1 ILLCGGALAH
11 AQTTKILFIGN
22 SYTAYNNLP
31 SLVKNVA
38 WSAGDTFLVQSH
50 TPGGSRFLS
59 HAGNPQVYDLI
70 RSENWDYV
78 VLQGQSQE
86 PSWPDGQVASDVFPY
101 AKQLCDSIRSINS
114 CTVPLFY
121 MTWGRKNGDAQNCA
135 NWPPVCTYK
144 GMDSIL
150 YSNYQKMG
158 DNNGGEVSPV
168 GAVWNYLRLNSPALE
183 LYSADQSHPSL
194 KGSIAAAFT
203 FYSAIS
209 RKDPSLITYSTSIS
223 AVERDSIISAVN
235 AVFYRNQSTYNSGIN
250 DANSA
255 FSVEKEGCEFSVEG
269 LPSNETYRWNFGDGA
284 TSTTQ
289 NASHSYSQSGNYTI
303 RLIVTK
309 CSLSDT
315 TEVKV
320 SCGLGRIKAQGE
332 DDVLVYPN
340 PNRGVFYISSEYTLV
355 SVTNLSGQKLKTLQ
369 LGNSSFQ
376 VEDNADGIVFVE
388 LENNL
393 GLRVVQKIT
402 LE

>member
-1 ILLCGGALAH
+1 
-11 AQTTKILFIGN
+11 
-22 SYTAYNNLP
+22 
-31 SLVKNVA
+31 
-38 WSAGDTFLVQSH
+38 
-50 TPGGSRFLS
+50 
-59 HAGNPQVYDLI
+59 
-70 RSENWDYV
+70 
-78 VLQGQSQE
+78 
-86 PSWPDGQVASDVFPY
+86 
-101 AKQLCDSIRSINS
+101 
-114 CTVPLFY
+114 
-121 MTWGRKNGDAQNCA
+121 
-135 NWPPVCTYK
+135 
-144 GMDSIL
+144 
-150 YSNYQKMG
+150 
-158 DNNGGEVSPV
+158 
-168 GAVWNYLRLNSPALE
+168 
-183 LYSADQSHPSL
+183 
-194 KGSIAAAFT
+194 
-203 FYSAIS
+203 
-209 RKDPSLITYSTSIS
+209 
-223 AVERDSIISAVN
+223 
-235 AVFYRNQSTYNSGIN
+235 VFYRNQSTYNSGIN